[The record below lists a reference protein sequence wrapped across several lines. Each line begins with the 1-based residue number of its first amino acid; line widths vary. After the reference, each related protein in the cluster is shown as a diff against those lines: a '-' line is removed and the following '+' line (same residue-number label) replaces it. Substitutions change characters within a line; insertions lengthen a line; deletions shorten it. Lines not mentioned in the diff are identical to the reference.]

1 MEGNKMNL
9 KKAYEN
15 LIRSPFKDFYKE
27 ELDVIKEYLEKEEP
41 KLTILKD
48 GYSICPTCKEIIKQG
63 NRCLYCGQLVR
74 YKND

>member
-1 MEGNKMNL
+1 MNL

-27 ELDVIKEYLEKEEP
+27 ELETIRLYSEKEEP

-48 GYSICPTCKEIIKQG
+48 GYSLCPSCGQIIKQG
-63 NRCLYCGQLVR
+63 NRCLYCGQVVK
-74 YKND
+74 YKNY

>member
-1 MEGNKMNL
+1 MNL

-48 GYSICPTCKEIIKQG
+48 GYAICTTCNEIIKQG
-63 NRCLYCGQLVR
+63 NRWLYCGQLVR